1 MAAHRHRNAAVVMS
15 TAPQLVTVSC
25 ARTFSAQLVLA
36 QVTQVLWEIYRPCDL
51 CSASVV
57 VGHGPKGMVD
67 PDISQSRAVS
77 QPGREINMAA
87 FDGNVSFTSW
97 HFNVLS
103 VPSATY
109 I

>member
-1 MAAHRHRNAAVVMS
+1 MICYQTPLPEQNCVDE
-15 TAPQLVTVSC
+15 
-25 ARTFSAQLVLA
+25 LVLRA
-36 QVTQVLWEIYRPCDL
+36 
-51 CSASVV
+51 VV

-67 PDISQSRAVS
+67 HYISQSRAVS
-77 QPGREINMAA
+77 QPGREINMAT
-87 FDGNVSFTSW
+87 FEGNVSFTSC

>member
-1 MAAHRHRNAAVVMS
+1 MPMRIIHGIILFGVVCLI
-15 TAPQLVTVSC
+15 TIKTKKLN
-25 ARTFSAQLVLA
+25 VLKHH
-36 QVTQVLWEIYRPCDL
+36 
-51 CSASVV
+51 SVV

-67 PDISQSRAVS
+67 HYISQSRAVS
-77 QPGREINMAA
+77 QPGREINMAT
-87 FDGNVSFTSW
+87 FHGNVSFTSC

>member
-1 MAAHRHRNAAVVMS
+1 M
-15 TAPQLVTVSC
+15 
-25 ARTFSAQLVLA
+25 
-36 QVTQVLWEIYRPCDL
+36 
-51 CSASVV
+51 V

-67 PDISQSRAVS
+67 HYISQSRAVS

-87 FDGNVSFTSW
+87 FDGNVSFTSC

-109 I
+109 ISLTRVIRIGVYLDDLKFLDLVFFCKLSLSTISL